1 MKHRIQFNAH
11 ESVNEIVLAK
21 NFTGV
26 YPNSICTWRIRGF
39 IVLDGWDPEG
49 NVIQFKQVDPEDQ

>member
-1 MKHRIQFNAH
+1 
-11 ESVNEIVLAK
+11 LAK